1 MPHYAA
7 NEWTFARGAA
17 ATIDR
22 NFGFVGQHIFHDI
35 IETHVLHHYVSRI
48 PFYNA
53 REATEAIKKLWVNII
68 DMKEKICGFLL
79 WKCVRMCQFVDDD
92 KEDAKGV
99 LMFRNVNGLGVK
111 PKD

>member
-1 MPHYAA
+1 MGGHYRYEGE
-7 NEWTFARGAA
+7 NMWF
-17 ATIDR
+17 
-22 NFGFVGQHIFHDI
+22 
-35 IETHVLHHYVSRI
+35 S
-48 PFYNA
+48 
-53 REATEAIKKLWVNII
+53 
-68 DMKEKICGFLL
+68 L